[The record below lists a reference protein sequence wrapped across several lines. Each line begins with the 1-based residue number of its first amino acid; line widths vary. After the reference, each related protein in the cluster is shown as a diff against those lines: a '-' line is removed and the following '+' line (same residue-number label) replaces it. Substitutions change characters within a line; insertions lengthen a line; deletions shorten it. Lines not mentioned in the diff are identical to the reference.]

1 MGLTS
6 VMMSSPNSSSASL
19 NAVLL
24 TCTIATTS
32 GSGDATANENL
43 SFESE
48 TARRRGKRGGKNLK
62 PKIHCKNAMK
72 MTGAMHPPPGFETP
86 PPGFETPPPG
96 FESEAN
102 TANTTAVAADGLK
115 KRQNLN
121 LSKGPHLAK
130 GPGWC
135 VPFSAR
141 SGEPIVLLP
150 EPTSSSHNA
159 DVTLTARVAQAR
171 KCSELMMGEQK
182 GKQKSKLQQDKAFKN
197 AETSPVTQPREVLTK
212 KATKSPKSDPVITF
226 QKTSRYAHEAASR
239 SKRNSEGHH
248 NAEPG
253 VEQPN
258 AEAKLTTSNNFR
270 TQKSPLGYNWL
281 KGAAVY
287 GLAMVAASAVA
298 VSAMEWQ

>member
-48 TARRRGKRGGKNLK
+48 TARRRGKRGGKNPK

-159 DVTLTARVAQAR
+159 DVTLTARVPQAR

-212 KATKSPKSDPVITF
+212 
-226 QKTSRYAHEAASR
+226 
-239 SKRNSEGHH
+239 
-248 NAEPG
+248 
-253 VEQPN
+253 
-258 AEAKLTTSNNFR
+258 
-270 TQKSPLGYNWL
+270 
-281 KGAAVY
+281 
-287 GLAMVAASAVA
+287 
-298 VSAMEWQ
+298 

>member
-72 MTGAMHPPPGFETP
+72 MTGAMHPPPEFE
-86 PPGFETPPPG
+86 
-96 FESEAN
+96 
-102 TANTTAVAADGLK
+102 
-115 KRQNLN
+115 Q
-121 LSKGPHLAK
+121 GPHLAK

-141 SGEPIVLLP
+141 SGE
-150 EPTSSSHNA
+150 
-159 DVTLTARVAQAR
+159 
-171 KCSELMMGEQK
+171 
-182 GKQKSKLQQDKAFKN
+182 
-197 AETSPVTQPREVLTK
+197 
-212 KATKSPKSDPVITF
+212 
-226 QKTSRYAHEAASR
+226 
-239 SKRNSEGHH
+239 
-248 NAEPG
+248 
-253 VEQPN
+253 
-258 AEAKLTTSNNFR
+258 
-270 TQKSPLGYNWL
+270 
-281 KGAAVY
+281 
-287 GLAMVAASAVA
+287 
-298 VSAMEWQ
+298 